1 MKEDKM
7 HKYDDQKN
15 KNGMKIIFMIGQM
28 MILSVVYIIIYTSF
42 KAVEYAITKFDLSP
56 VMYFPVFIAL
66 VVFPILLYKY
76 RQMFNAG
83 KMLVATVWTMA
94 AASLTVIL
102 LYVYVAQI
110 TS

>member
-1 MKEDKM
+1 MKV
-7 HKYDDQKN
+7 
-15 KNGMKIIFMIGQM
+15 IFMVVQM

-42 KAVEYAITKFDLSP
+42 KAVQYAIDKLDASVMMYLP
-56 VMYFPVFIAL
+56 VIVAM
-66 VVFPILLYKY
+66 VVFPVLLYKY
-76 RQMFNAG
+76 RQMFNTG
-83 KMLVATVWTMA
+83 KMLMAVTWMMA